1 MTLKSAAMETIL
13 SMQNMDKQCAE
24 GYLNFIIRAVDEIYN
39 ENAAELSFEEI
50 YRFSYYLVL
59 AEYGRLLY
67 DGVETRVTYHLEKM
81 YGVITVCPDEQLLQT
96 LVTKFLYN
104 RVVMSMLKDV
114 LLYMDRSFVV
124 EQGCLPVY
132 ELGLSVFFKVVL
144 QNENFRNRVRRLLL
158 ESIERERR
166 GQLVDSG
173 LMKYTLGMFVEV
185 GSAIGE
191 NLYEIEF
198 ENAFL
203 ETTRQFYRLEGSE
216 FMAKNTCPDYLRKA
230 EARVLD
236 EINRSNAYLE
246 PVSEPKLMA
255 VVKDELVANQVNT
268 LIEMEGSGVDSMLEN
283 DKIDDLRRMYC
294 LFYSVPEA
302 TKALRD
308 AMCCNIK
315 RTGMV
320 LIQAQQDTPDP
331 STFLTGLL
339 EMQEK
344 YNTIVQE
351 AFSGETLAQKRM
363 KGAFSSFIN
372 KDRRCAVYLAKY
384 VDRLLKSRIKGLG
397 EDEMEIQLDRVVTV
411 FQFLEDKDIFENYY
425 RNYLSKRLLS
435 GRSGRG
441 TGSDAEKAMISKLKA
456 ECGYQFTSR
465 LEGMFTDMR
474 ISEDAVDNYRAVM
487 KQRRTAVMMSKT
499 GSLRNT
505 EEFELDAFVLTQGY
519 WPNSCAS
526 MCTLPETVQL
536 KCKEFEEVYLERH
549 TGRKLQWQPNMG
561 TAVIRLNLSCGR
573 WHELH
578 VSTYQMCILV
588 LFNSSDEL
596 SLSAISKSVNISDA
610 AELERHLLSLCT
622 SRHRILRKRSK
633 GKGLVEDEV

>member
-1 MTLKSAAMETIL
+1 MPLKSAAMETIFNI
-13 SMQNMDKQCAE
+13 QNMEKQCAK
-24 GYLNFIIRAVDEIYN
+24 GYLDFIIRAVDEIYN

-59 AEYGRLLY
+59 AEYGKLLY
-67 DGVETRVTYHLEKM
+67 DGVEARVTHHLEKM
-81 YGVITVCPDEQLLQT
+81 YSEITVCPDEQLLQT
-96 LVTKFLYN
+96 LVAKFSHH

-124 EQGCLPVY
+124 EQRCLPVY
-132 ELGLSVFFKVVL
+132 ELGLYVFFKVVL
-144 QNENFRNRVRRLLL
+144 QDENLRNRVRRLLL
-158 ESIERERR
+158 EAVESERR
-166 GQLVDSG
+166 GQLIDTG
-173 LMKYTLGMFVEV
+173 LMKGTLGMFVEV

-191 NLYEIEF
+191 NLYENEF
-198 ENAFL
+198 ESAFL
-203 ETTRQFYRLEGSE
+203 ETTRQFYRLESSE
-216 FMAKNTCPDYLRKA
+216 FMARNTCPDYLRKV
-230 EARVLD
+230 EARVL
-236 EINRSNAYLE
+236 EETNRSHTYLE
-246 PVSEPKLMA
+246 PVSEPKLRA
-255 VVKDELVANQVNT
+255 VVKDELIANRAKALV
-268 LIEMEGSGVDSMLEN
+268 EMEGSGMDSMLESN
-283 DKIDDLRRMYC
+283 KIDDLRRMYY
-294 LFYSVPEA
+294 LFSYVPEA
-302 TKALRD
+302 AEALRE
-308 AMCCNIK
+308 AMCCNI
-315 RTGMV
+315 RRMGMA
-320 LIQAQQDTPDP
+320 LIQAQQDAPDP

-339 EMQEK
+339 AMQDK

-351 AFSGETLAQKRM
+351 AFSGEKLAQKRL

-372 KDRRCAVYLAKY
+372 KDRCCAVYLAKY

-397 EDEMEIQLDRVVTV
+397 EDETEIQLDRVVMV

-425 RNYLSKRLLS
+425 RNHLSKRLLS
-435 GRSGRG
+435 GRGA
-441 TGSDAEKAMISKLKA
+441 GSDAEKTMISKLKA

-474 ISEDAVDNYRAVM
+474 ISQDAVDNYRAAM
-487 KQRRTAVMMSKT
+487 NQRKKTTKT
-499 GSLRNT
+499 GLLKNT

-519 WPNSCAS
+519 WPNSCAN
-526 MCTLPETVQL
+526 MCTLPEPVQL
-536 KCKEFEEVYLERH
+536 KCEEFEEVYLERH

-578 VSTYQMCILV
+578 VSTYQMCILM
-588 LFNSSDEL
+588 LLNSNDEL
-596 SLSAISKSVNISDA
+596 SFSAISKSVNISDA